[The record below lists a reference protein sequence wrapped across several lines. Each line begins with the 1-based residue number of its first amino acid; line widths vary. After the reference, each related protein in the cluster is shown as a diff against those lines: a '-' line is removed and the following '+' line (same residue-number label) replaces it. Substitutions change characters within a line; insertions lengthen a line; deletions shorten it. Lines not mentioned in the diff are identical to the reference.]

1 MISQV
6 STNKDKVMN
15 NFQTAS
21 LSVSQSGQK
30 GLTGNPNFQMPIKV
44 KTLTPIKNEE
54 EEHRKNEMNYSG
66 EGRRETSPNNA

>member
-6 STNKDKVMN
+6 STNKEKIAN

-21 LSVSQSGQK
+21 LSASQSGQK
-30 GLTGNPNFQMPIKV
+30 GQQGNPNFQMPIKV

-54 EEHRKNEMNYSG
+54 EEHRKNDVNYSG
-66 EGRRETSPNNA
+66 EGR